1 MNDFVYPKD
10 KRQQPPMSEIEKLFS
25 DPVERKIKSQTFLY
39 DDLISEVKI
48 PVLCIIRKKNENR
61 FTFPQ
66 NYVVK
71 TIDSDDHFLHI
82 SQKELVQKMIKE
94 FLKNDVKSKMY
105 GGTGGETKSEMKNET
120 KSETKNQTKSETKDE
135 TKSETKN
142 EMKNEMKNET
152 KSDGNVDELLPRYVY
167 VTMLYTN
174 STTRPNFHYMTSIP
188 NKLEDCHSYLFNVNG
203 YLYWINNC

>member
-1 MNDFVYPKD
+1 M
-10 KRQQPPMSEIEKLFS
+10 
-25 DPVERKIKSQTFLY
+25 
-39 DDLISEVKI
+39 
-48 PVLCIIRKKNENR
+48 
-61 FTFPQ
+61 
-66 NYVVK
+66 K

-94 FLKNDVKSKMY
+94 FLKNDVKSKMN
-105 GGTGGETKSEMKNET
+105 GGTGGETKSETKNET
-120 KSETKNQTKSETKDE
+120 KSETKNEEDDE
-135 TKSETKN
+135 N
-142 EMKNEMKNET
+142 
-152 KSDGNVDELLPRYVY
+152 DGNVDELLPRYVY